1 MQNSVGQYQTQPIQQ
16 VQQCAPPQPA
26 LTTPGTQSG
35 VYIQIFNPSVGA
47 PGAAPVYN
55 VNAPSYGTNPNQ
67 AQCYPSN
74 YYTNNWAQGYSNP
87 QYPAS
92 NIPGQS
98 INGGVTQT
106 QNVTVNPAGYYDT
119 TQQAQNQNVPQT
131 AWPAQGVPQP
141 AGQQQGQNGVSQ
153 TQNTSTTE
161 TSSSTG
167 DKKTEK
173 RTIVML
179 TDEYIKNVENYL
191 NSQDKEV
198 RLMGAKEVV
207 ARALE
212 DPSRKD
218 DKALTALVNK
228 MIQDPDMKVRFLG
241 LSLLYSRN
249 ITGDEYTVNV
259 LKQMQNSTSGYGQDA
274 LMAANILLKM
284 SGQTTEKEFEVT
296 DKDKKKKKT
305 EDINKVMTLL

>member
-1 MQNSVGQYQTQPIQQ
+1 MQNSVGQYQTQPMQQ
-16 VQQCAPPQPA
+16 AQPTCVPQPPA
-26 LTTPGTQSG
+26 SAIPGTQSG

-55 VNAPSYGTNPNQ
+55 VNAPAYGTNPNQ

-74 YYTNNWAQGYSNP
+74 YYTTNWGQGYSNP
-87 QYPAS
+87 QYPAA

-98 INGGVTQT
+98 INGGVTQN
-106 QNVTVNPAGYYDT
+106 QNVTVNPAAYPAVNMPQQ
-119 TQQAQNQNVPQT
+119 TQSQTVPQ
-131 AWPAQGVPQP
+131 
-141 AGQQQGQNGVSQ
+141 AGQSAQQIQ
-153 TQNTSTTE
+153 
-161 TSSSTG
+161 SSSTATETTSG
-167 DKKTEK
+167 DSGKKTEK

-179 TDEYIKNVENYL
+179 TDDYIKNVENYL

-198 RLMGAKEVV
+198 RLMGAKEVA

-212 DPSRKD
+212 DPSRKN

-228 MIQDPDMKVRFLG
+228 MLQDPDLKVRFLA

-249 ITGDEYTVNV
+249 ITGDDYTVNV

>member
-16 VQQCAPPQPA
+16 GQPVQPQPA
-26 LTTPGTQSG
+26 ITTPGSTQSG

-67 AQCYPSN
+67 SQCYPSG
-74 YYTNNWAQGYSNP
+74 YYTNNWGQGYNNP
-87 QYPAS
+87 QYPAA
-92 NIPGQS
+92 NIPGGQS

-106 QNVTVNPAGYYDT
+106 QNVNVTPAYDT
-119 TQQAQNQNVPQT
+119 RTQTSVPQT
-131 AWPAQGVPQP
+131 
-141 AGQQQGQNGVSQ
+141 SQ
-153 TQNTSTTE
+153 TQTTTTTE
-161 TSSSTG
+161 TSG
-167 DKKTEK
+167 DSGKKTEK

-179 TDEYIKNVENYL
+179 TDDYIKNVENYL

-228 MIQDPDMKVRFLG
+228 MIQDPDMKVRFMG

-259 LKQMQNSTSGYGQDA
+259 LKQMQNSTTGYGQDA

>member
-1 MQNSVGQYQTQPIQQ
+1 MQNSVGQYQTQPMQQ
-16 VQQCAPPQPA
+16 AQPACVQQQPA
-26 LTTPGTQSG
+26 SAIPGTQSG

-55 VNAPSYGTNPNQ
+55 VNAPAYGTNPNQ

-74 YYTNNWAQGYSNP
+74 YYTTNWGQGYSNP
-87 QYPAS
+87 QYPAA

-98 INGGVTQT
+98 INGGVTQN
-106 QNVTVNPAGYYDT
+106 QNVTVNPAAYPAVNMPQQ
-119 TQQAQNQNVPQT
+119 TQSQTVPQ
-131 AWPAQGVPQP
+131 
-141 AGQQQGQNGVSQ
+141 AGQSAQQIQ
-153 TQNTSTTE
+153 
-161 TSSSTG
+161 SSSTATETTSG
-167 DKKTEK
+167 DSGKKTEK

-179 TDEYIKNVENYL
+179 TDDYIKNVENYL

-198 RLMGAKEVV
+198 RLMGAKEVA

-212 DPSRKD
+212 DPSRKN

-228 MIQDPDMKVRFLG
+228 MLQDPDLKVRFLA

-249 ITGDEYTVNV
+249 ITGDDYTVNV

>member
-16 VQQCAPPQPA
+16 AQAACVPQPPA
-26 LTTPGTQSG
+26 SSIPGTQSG

-55 VNAPSYGTNPNQ
+55 VNAPAYGTNPNQ

-74 YYTNNWAQGYSNP
+74 YYTTNWGQGYSNP
-87 QYPAS
+87 QYPAA

-98 INGGVTQT
+98 INGGVTQN
-106 QNVTVNPAGYYDT
+106 QNVTVNPAAYPAVNMPQQ
-119 TQQAQNQNVPQT
+119 TQSQTVPQ
-131 AWPAQGVPQP
+131 
-141 AGQQQGQNGVSQ
+141 AGQSAQQIQ
-153 TQNTSTTE
+153 
-161 TSSSTG
+161 SSSTATETTSG
-167 DKKTEK
+167 DSGKKTEK

-179 TDEYIKNVENYL
+179 TDDYIKNVENYL

-198 RLMGAKEVV
+198 RLMGAKEVA

-212 DPSRKD
+212 DPSRKN

-228 MIQDPDMKVRFLG
+228 MLQDPDLKVRFLA

-249 ITGDEYTVNV
+249 ITGDDYTVNV

>member
-1 MQNSVGQYQTQPIQQ
+1 MQNSVGQYQTQPMQQ
-16 VQQCAPPQPA
+16 AQPACVQQQPA
-26 LTTPGTQSG
+26 SAIPGTQSG

-55 VNAPSYGTNPNQ
+55 VNAPAYGTNPNQ

-74 YYTNNWAQGYSNP
+74 YYTTNWGQGYSNP
-87 QYPAS
+87 QYPAA

-98 INGGVTQT
+98 INGGVTQN
-106 QNVTVNPAGYYDT
+106 QNVTVNPAAYPAVNMPQQ
-119 TQQAQNQNVPQT
+119 TQSQTVPQ
-131 AWPAQGVPQP
+131 
-141 AGQQQGQNGVSQ
+141 AGQSAQQIQ
-153 TQNTSTTE
+153 
-161 TSSSTG
+161 SSSTSTETTSG
-167 DKKTEK
+167 DSGKKTEK

-179 TDEYIKNVENYL
+179 TDDYIKNVENYL

-198 RLMGAKEVV
+198 RLMGAKEVA

-212 DPSRKD
+212 DPSRKN

-228 MIQDPDMKVRFLG
+228 MLQDPDLKVRFLA

-249 ITGDEYTVNV
+249 ITGDDYTVNV

>member
-1 MQNSVGQYQTQPIQQ
+1 MQNSVGQYQTQPMQQ
-16 VQQCAPPQPA
+16 AQPACVPQPPA
-26 LTTPGTQSG
+26 SAIPGTQSG

-55 VNAPSYGTNPNQ
+55 VNAPAYGTNPNQ

-74 YYTNNWAQGYSNP
+74 YYTTNWGQGYSNP
-87 QYPAS
+87 QYPAA

-98 INGGVTQT
+98 INGGVTQN
-106 QNVTVNPAGYYDT
+106 QNVTVNPAAYPAVNMPQQ
-119 TQQAQNQNVPQT
+119 TQSQTVPQ
-131 AWPAQGVPQP
+131 
-141 AGQQQGQNGVSQ
+141 AGQSAQQIQSSG
-153 TQNTSTTE
+153 TSTE
-161 TSSSTG
+161 TTSVDSG
-167 DKKTEK
+167 KKTEK

-179 TDEYIKNVENYL
+179 TDDYIKNVENYL

-198 RLMGAKEVV
+198 RLMGAKEVA

-212 DPSRKD
+212 DPSRKN

-228 MIQDPDMKVRFLG
+228 MLQDPDLKVRFLA

-249 ITGDEYTVNV
+249 ITGDDYTVNV

>member
-1 MQNSVGQYQTQPIQQ
+1 MQNSVGQYQTQPMQQ
-16 VQQCAPPQPA
+16 AQPACVPQPPA
-26 LTTPGTQSG
+26 SAIPGTQSG

-55 VNAPSYGTNPNQ
+55 VNAPAYGTNPNQ

-74 YYTNNWAQGYSNP
+74 YYTTNWGQGYSNP
-87 QYPAS
+87 QYPAA

-98 INGGVTQT
+98 INGGVTQN
-106 QNVTVNPAGYYDT
+106 QNVTVNPAAYPAVNMPQQ
-119 TQQAQNQNVPQT
+119 TQSQTVPQ
-131 AWPAQGVPQP
+131 
-141 AGQQQGQNGVSQ
+141 AGQSAQQIQ
-153 TQNTSTTE
+153 
-161 TSSSTG
+161 SSSTSTETTSG
-167 DKKTEK
+167 DSGKKTEK

-179 TDEYIKNVENYL
+179 TDDYIKNVENYL

-198 RLMGAKEVV
+198 RLMGAKEVA

-212 DPSRKD
+212 DPSRKN

-228 MIQDPDMKVRFLG
+228 MLQDPDLKVRFLA

-249 ITGDEYTVNV
+249 ITGDDYTVNV

-305 EDINKVMTLL
+305 EDINKLLT

>member
-1 MQNSVGQYQTQPIQQ
+1 MQNSVGQYQTQPMQQ
-16 VQQCAPPQPA
+16 AQPACVPQPPA
-26 LTTPGTQSG
+26 SAIPGTQSG

-55 VNAPSYGTNPNQ
+55 VNAPAYGTNPNQ

-74 YYTNNWAQGYSNP
+74 YYTTNWGQGYSNP
-87 QYPAS
+87 QYPAA

-98 INGGVTQT
+98 INGGVTQN
-106 QNVTVNPAGYYDT
+106 QNVTVNPAAYPAVNMPQQ
-119 TQQAQNQNVPQT
+119 TQSQTVPQ
-131 AWPAQGVPQP
+131 
-141 AGQQQGQNGVSQ
+141 AGQSAQQIQ
-153 TQNTSTTE
+153 
-161 TSSSTG
+161 SSSTATETTSG
-167 DKKTEK
+167 DSGKKTEK

-179 TDEYIKNVENYL
+179 TDDYIKNVENYL

-198 RLMGAKEVV
+198 RLMGAKEVA

-212 DPSRKD
+212 DPSRKN

-228 MIQDPDMKVRFLG
+228 MLQDPDLKVRFLA

-249 ITGDEYTVNV
+249 ITGDDYTVNV

>member
-1 MQNSVGQYQTQPIQQ
+1 MQNSVGQFQTQPISQTQTAQQ
-16 VQQCAPPQPA
+16 SCPQPQYCPQPQA
-26 LTTPGTQSG
+26 IAVPSSQSG
-35 VYIQIFNPSVGA
+35 VHIQIYNPSVGT

-55 VNAPSYGTNPNQ
+55 VNAPSYGQNPNQ
-67 AQCYPSN
+67 MQSYPSN
-74 YYTNNWAQGYSNP
+74 YYTNNWGQGYNCP

-92 NIPGQS
+92 GIPNQS
-98 INGGVTQT
+98 INGGVSQT
-106 QNVTVNPAGYYDT
+106 QNVTVTPPVYNAPNVAT
-119 TQQAQNQNVPQT
+119 AQQNQTPPQATQQNT
-131 AWPAQGVPQP
+131 A
-141 AGQQQGQNGVSQ
+141 
-153 TQNTSTTE
+153 
-161 TSSSTG
+161 TSSNSENNG
-167 DKKTEK
+167 KKTEK

-259 LKQMQNSTSGYGQDA
+259 LKNMQNSTTGYGQDA

-296 DKDKKKKKT
+296 NKDKKKEKT

>member
-1 MQNSVGQYQTQPIQQ
+1 MQNSVGQYQTQPISQ
-16 VQQCAPPQPA
+16 
-26 LTTPGTQSG
+26 TQSG
-35 VYIQIFNPSVGA
+35 SQNCPQPQYCQQPQAVAVPSSQSGVHIQIFNPSVGA

-55 VNAPSYGTNPNQ
+55 VNAPSYGPNPNQ
-67 AQCYPSN
+67 MQSYPSN
-74 YYTNNWAQGYSNP
+74 YYTNNWGQGCYYP
-87 QYPAS
+87 QYPATE
-92 NIPGQS
+92 IPQQS

-106 QNVTVNPAGYYDT
+106 QNVTVTPPAYNAPNVVT
-119 TQQAQNQNVPQT
+119 TQQNQTPQ
-131 AWPAQGVPQP
+131 QP
-141 AGQQQGQNGVSQ
+141 QQQNA
-153 TQNTSTTE
+153 T
-161 TSSSTG
+161 TSSDANNN

-259 LKQMQNSTSGYGQDA
+259 LKNMQNSTTGYGQDA

-296 DKDKKKKKT
+296 SKDKKKEKT
-305 EDINKVMTLL
+305 EDINKVMTIL

>member
-1 MQNSVGQYQTQPIQQ
+1 MQNSVGQYQNQPVQPQVQQPQQ
-16 VQQCAPPQPA
+16 VQIPNYPQPQ
-26 LTTPGTQSG
+26 TVPVIPNSQSG
-35 VYIQIFNPSVGA
+35 VHIQIFNPSVGA

-67 AQCYPSN
+67 TPSYPSN
-74 YYTNNWAQGYSNP
+74 YYTTNWGQGCVVP
-87 QYPAS
+87 QYPAA
-92 NIPGQS
+92 NLPNQA

-106 QNVTVNPAGYYDT
+106 QNVTVTPPVYNNPAVT
-119 TQQAQNQNVPQT
+119 TQQQNQTTQPQ
-131 AWPAQGVPQP
+131 
-141 AGQQQGQNGVSQ
+141 AGGQLNTNES
-153 TQNTSTTE
+153 TSTSNSE
-161 TSSSTG
+161 KS

-179 TDEYIKNVENYL
+179 TDDYIKNVENYL

-218 DKALTALVNK
+218 DKALNALVNK

-249 ITGDEYTVNV
+249 ITGDDYTVNV
-259 LKQMQNSTSGYGQDA
+259 LKNMQNTTTGYGQDA

>member
-1 MQNSVGQYQTQPIQQ
+1 MQNSVGQYQTQPMQQ
-16 VQQCAPPQPA
+16 AQPACVPQPPA
-26 LTTPGTQSG
+26 SAIPGTQSG

-55 VNAPSYGTNPNQ
+55 VNAPAYGTNPNQ

-74 YYTNNWAQGYSNP
+74 YYTTNWGQGYSNP
-87 QYPAS
+87 QYPAA

-98 INGGVTQT
+98 INGGVTQN
-106 QNVTVNPAGYYDT
+106 QNVTVNPAAYPAVNMPQQ
-119 TQQAQNQNVPQT
+119 TQSQTVPQ
-131 AWPAQGVPQP
+131 
-141 AGQQQGQNGVSQ
+141 AGQSAQQIQ
-153 TQNTSTTE
+153 
-161 TSSSTG
+161 SSSTSTETTSG
-167 DKKTEK
+167 DSGKKTEK

-179 TDEYIKNVENYL
+179 TDDYIKNVENYL

-198 RLMGAKEVV
+198 RLMGAKEVA

-212 DPSRKD
+212 DPSRKN

-228 MIQDPDMKVRFLG
+228 MLQDPDLKVRFLA

-249 ITGDEYTVNV
+249 ITGDDYTVNV

>member
-1 MQNSVGQYQTQPIQQ
+1 
-16 VQQCAPPQPA
+16 
-26 LTTPGTQSG
+26 
-35 VYIQIFNPSVGA
+35 
-47 PGAAPVYN
+47 
-55 VNAPSYGTNPNQ
+55 
-67 AQCYPSN
+67 
-74 YYTNNWAQGYSNP
+74 
-87 QYPAS
+87 
-92 NIPGQS
+92 
-98 INGGVTQT
+98 
-106 QNVTVNPAGYYDT
+106 
-119 TQQAQNQNVPQT
+119 
-131 AWPAQGVPQP
+131 
-141 AGQQQGQNGVSQ
+141 
-153 TQNTSTTE
+153 
-161 TSSSTG
+161 
-167 DKKTEK
+167 
-173 RTIVML
+173 ML